1 MPDPTAALERRF
13 VARNEPG
20 LPNAVHDDEFAR
32 RLGFRAGLV
41 PGADLYGF
49 MAELAAQAL
58 VRRWQEAGALSARLN
73 SPVYDGEEVAVRA
86 SQRPDGLALELV
98 NPDGLVCATGAAV
111 AIAEGGPPDREQY
124 PVMGLPSRLGPPAFV
139 QGHALGTLQV
149 ELPHRDLAWAPRL
162 GNQIL
167 MANADL
173 PPWMHVESRV
183 RHLGLPEHGEAV
195 SVRGKVAGTWKRRG
209 HRFVDLD
216 LLILGSGDRPL
227 AQLRHV
233 AIVELVQLRRG
244 P

>member
-1 MPDPTAALERRF
+1 MAALERKF

-49 MAELAAQAL
+49 MAELSAQAL
-58 VRRWQEAGALSARLN
+58 GRRWQEAGALSARFN

-86 SQRPDGLALELV
+86 SRRPDGLALELV

-111 AIAEGGPPDREQY
+111 AVAEGGPPDREQY
-124 PVMGLPSRLGPPAFV
+124 PVMELPSRPGPPAFV
-139 QGHALGTLQV
+139 RGQALGTLRV
-149 ELPHRDLAWAPRL
+149 ELPRQDLAWAPRL

-173 PPWMHVESRV
+173 PPWMHLESRV
-183 RHLGLPEHGEAV
+183 RHLGLPGDGEAV
-195 SVRGKVAGTWKRRG
+195 SVRGRVAGSWERRG

-216 LLILGSGDRPL
+216 LLILGSSDRPL
-227 AQLRHV
+227 AHLRHV
-233 AIVELVQLRRG
+233 AIVELAQLRLRRR

>member
-1 MPDPTAALERRF
+1 MAALERRF

-20 LPNAVHDDEFAR
+20 LPNAVHHDEFAR

-49 MAELAAQAL
+49 MAELSAQAL
-58 VRRWQEAGALSARLN
+58 GRRWQEAGALSARFN
-73 SPVYDGEEVAVRA
+73 SPVYDGEEVAVCA
-86 SQRPDGLALELV
+86 SRRPDGLVLELV

-111 AIAEGGPPDREQY
+111 AVAEGGQPDREQY
-124 PVMGLPSRLGPPAFV
+124 PVMELPSRQGPPAFV
-139 QGHALGTLQV
+139 QGQALGTLQV
-149 ELPHRDLAWAPRL
+149 QLPSQDLAWAPRL

-183 RHLGLPEHGEAV
+183 RHLGLPGDAEAV
-195 SVRGKVAGTWKRRG
+195 SVRGTVAGTWERLG

-216 LLILGSGDRPL
+216 LLILGSDDRPL

-233 AIVELVQLRRG
+233 AIVELAQLRRG

>member
-1 MPDPTAALERRF
+1 MAALERRY

-20 LPNAVHDDEFAR
+20 LPNPVHDDEFAR

-49 MAELAAQAL
+49 MAELSAEVL
-58 VRRWQEAGALSARLN
+58 GRRWQEAGALSARFN
-73 SPVYDGEEVAVRA
+73 SPVYDGEEVVVRA
-86 SQRPDGLALELV
+86 TERPDRLALELV

-111 AIAEGGPPDREQY
+111 ADAEGRPPDREQY
-124 PVMGLPSRLGPPAFV
+124 PVLGLPTPPGPPAFV
-139 QGHALGTLQV
+139 QGQALGTLQV
-149 ELPHRDLAWAPRL
+149 ELPRYDSAWPARL
-162 GNQIL
+162 GNQTL

-183 RHLGLPEHGEAV
+183 RHLGLPEGGEAV
-195 SVRGKVAGTWKRRG
+195 SVRGTVDGTWERRG

-216 LLILGSGDRPL
+216 LLILGSGGRLL

-233 AIVELVQLRRG
+233 AIVELAQLRRG